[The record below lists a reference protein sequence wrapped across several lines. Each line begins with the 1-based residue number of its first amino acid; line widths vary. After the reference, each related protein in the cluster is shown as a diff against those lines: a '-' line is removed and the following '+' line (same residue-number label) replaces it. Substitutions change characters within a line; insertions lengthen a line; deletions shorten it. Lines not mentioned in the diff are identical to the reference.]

1 VTEAAQFAEKMLAMN
16 EALVLGSLHQH
27 ELTEASEL
35 LNIQLQEEITER
47 KKVEAA
53 LRESEERFRV
63 LFQLGPVAVYSCDA
77 SGVILE
83 FNNRAAELWNRAPAV
98 GDTDERFCGSFKLFR
113 PDGSFVPHE
122 LSPMAEV
129 ISGKISAAHDAEVLI
144 ERPDGSRVIV
154 IANIRSLTNKR
165 GEITGAIN
173 CFYDITERKQ
183 AEVRQQFLMNELA
196 HRGKN
201 LLAVIQSIVSR
212 SLSGTRPVA
221 ESRDLLMRRIHA
233 LARCQSALMTEGF
246 EGASMAEIIHL
257 ELETFS
263 EQVEAVGSEVML
275 NPRVAQTFALVVH
288 ELATNAT
295 KYGALSRPE
304 GRVAI
309 HWSIE
314 GVGAVARFKFQWQE
328 QDGPPVVPPAH
339 QGFGRAVLEKAA
351 AQDFSATPK
360 IRFAPEGMSYE
371 IDAPLSVVIADSA
384 GGGAVQD

>member
-16 EALVLGSLHQH
+16 EALLLGSLHQH

-35 LNIQLQEEITER
+35 LNIQLQEEIAER

-53 LRESEERFRV
+53 LRVSEERFRV
-63 LFQLGPVAVYSCDA
+63 LFELGPVAVYSCDA

-83 FNNRAAELWNRAPAV
+83 FNNRAAELWGRAPAV
-98 GDTDERFCGSFKLFR
+98 GDTDERFCGSFKLFG
-113 PDGSFVPHE
+113 PDGSFMLHE
-122 LSPMAEV
+122 HSPMAEV
-129 ISGKISAAHDAEVLI
+129 IAGKIPAVRGAEVLI

-154 IANIRSLTNKR
+154 IAKIRPLTNNR

-183 AEVRQQFLMNELA
+183 AEERQQFLMNELA

-201 LLAVIQSIVSR
+201 MLAVIQSIVSR
-212 SLSGTRPVA
+212 SLSGTRPLA
-221 ESRDLLMRRIHA
+221 ESRDLLMRRIQA

-246 EGASMAEIIHL
+246 EGASIAEIIHL
-257 ELETFS
+257 EFEAFA
-263 EQVEAVGSEVML
+263 EQVEAVGPDVIL
-275 NPRVAQTFALVVH
+275 NPKVAQTFALVVH

-314 GVGAVARFKFQWQE
+314 GAGAVARFKFQWQE
-328 QDGPPVVPPAH
+328 RGGPPVVPPAH

-384 GGGAVQD
+384 GGGSS

>member
-16 EALVLGSLHQH
+16 EALLLGSLHQH

-35 LNIQLQEEITER
+35 LNSQLQEEITER

-53 LRESEERFRV
+53 LRVSEERFRD
-63 LFQLGPVAVYSCDA
+63 LFELGPVAVYSCDV

-83 FNNRAAELWNRAPAV
+83 FNNRASELWGRAPAV
-98 GDTDERFCGSFKLFR
+98 GDKDERFCGSFKLFR
-113 PDGSFVPHE
+113 PDGSFMPHE
-122 LSPMAEV
+122 LTPMAEV
-129 ISGKISAAHDAEVLI
+129 IAGKIPAVRGAEVLI

-154 IANIRSLTNKR
+154 IANIRPFTNKR
-165 GEITGAIN
+165 GEVTGAIN

-183 AEVRQQFLMNELA
+183 AEERRQFLMNELA

-201 LLAVIQSIVSR
+201 MLAVIQAIVSR
-212 SLSGTRPVA
+212 SLSGTRPLA
-221 ESRDLLMRRIHA
+221 ESRDLLMRRIQA

-246 EGASMAEIIHL
+246 EGASIAEIIHL
-257 ELETFS
+257 EFEAFA
-263 EQVEAVGSEVML
+263 EQVEAVGPDVIL
-275 NPRVAQTFALVVH
+275 NPKVAQTFALVVH

-314 GVGAVARFKFQWQE
+314 GAGAVARFKFQWQE
-328 QDGPPVVPPAH
+328 RGGPPVVPPAH

-351 AQDFSATPK
+351 AQDFSAIPT
-360 IRFAPEGMSYE
+360 IRFAPEGVSYE

-384 GGGAVQD
+384 GGGSS

>member
-16 EALVLGSLHQH
+16 EALLLGSLHQH

-35 LNIQLQEEITER
+35 LNSQLQEEITER

-53 LRESEERFRV
+53 LRVSEERFRD
-63 LFQLGPVAVYSCDA
+63 LFELGPVAVYSCDV

-83 FNNRAAELWNRAPAV
+83 FNNRASELWGRAPAV
-98 GDTDERFCGSFKLFR
+98 GDKDERFCGSFKLFR
-113 PDGSFVPHE
+113 PDGSFMPHE
-122 LSPMAEV
+122 LTPMAEV
-129 ISGKISAAHDAEVLI
+129 IAGKIPAVRGAEVLI

-154 IANIRSLTNKR
+154 IANIRPFTNKR
-165 GEITGAIN
+165 GEVTGAIN

-183 AEVRQQFLMNELA
+183 AEERRQFLMNELA

-201 LLAVIQSIVSR
+201 MLAVIQSIVSR
-212 SLSGTRPVA
+212 SLSGTRPLA
-221 ESRDLLMRRIHA
+221 ESRDLLMRRIQA

-246 EGASMAEIIHL
+246 EGASIAEIIHL
-257 ELETFS
+257 EFEAFA
-263 EQVEAVGSEVML
+263 EQVEAVGPDVIL
-275 NPRVAQTFALVVH
+275 NPKVAQTFALVVH

-314 GVGAVARFKFQWQE
+314 GAGAVARFKFQWQE
-328 QDGPPVVPPAH
+328 RGGPPVVPPAH

-351 AQDFSATPK
+351 AQDFSAIPT
-360 IRFAPEGMSYE
+360 IRFAPEGVSYE

-384 GGGAVQD
+384 GGGSS